1 MKKFIT
7 IITVLI
13 SSFFFSSQ
21 VNALEYY
28 EKIEFKTAFEE
39 SVKTEEIKSIGVAM
53 AVDPTP
59 QGEQYYNF
67 DVELLIEENY
77 YYVFSPQSKE
87 KVLLGELF
95 YNGILVDV
103 DAGGTKYETE
113 VNITYPTAK
122 TAVVQVLIYPKDVTT
137 TKSTADQ
144 TVMEEVIK
152 DHFMTEEERRKYEE
166 FKKQQDKKTS
176 TTKSPDKTV
185 VVTDPAT
192 GKPVI
197 DPETG
202 EQVTTVIK
210 GTTTTT
216 IKTQSSHEIEVSKK
230 QEQDELEK
238 QERDE
243 KETFILIVMYSI
255 IGIIV
260 VVGGVFVGVK
270 FYKASKMQ

>member
-137 TKSTADQ
+137 TKSTASKTTAKAPTKAVQ
-144 TVMEEVIK
+144 RVKTQQVKQRTRPVGRFSFGIIFMEHHI
-152 DHFMTEEERRKYEE
+152 D
-166 FKKQQDKKTS
+166 KKQLYKTKIRAPPKIKS
-176 TTKSPDKTV
+176 T
-185 VVTDPAT
+185 
-192 GKPVI
+192 
-197 DPETG
+197 
-202 EQVTTVIK
+202 
-210 GTTTTT
+210 
-216 IKTQSSHEIEVSKK
+216 
-230 QEQDELEK
+230 
-238 QERDE
+238 
-243 KETFILIVMYSI
+243 
-255 IGIIV
+255 
-260 VVGGVFVGVK
+260 
-270 FYKASKMQ
+270 